1 MTRNEFLAELRKHL
15 QSLAEA
21 EQEEA
26 IRYYEEYFDDAG
38 PENEARVIEEL
49 GSPAELARDII
60 ANSTFSIAKTSAQ
73 QTEGEAK
80 GRQFKRIGPE
90 VKQKSTGGKAL
101 FWALLILSSVIWL
114 PLLFGAVVT
123 VLALLF
129 SVIITVLALVVSCI
143 VLLVGFFL
151 ALFLGVPM
159 LVSSPPDGLL
169 LVGMALA
176 YLGAMLLFGSLT
188 ILCFKYLVPWCWK
201 QCKRFFRFLKEK
213 CGGMITQ

>member
-1 MTRNEFLAELRKHL
+1 MTRNEFLAELKKHL

-80 GRQFKRIGPE
+80 GRQFKRMGPE

-151 ALFLGVPM
+151 GVPM

-169 LVGMALA
+169 LVGMALG

>member
-1 MTRNEFLAELRKHL
+1 MTRNEFLAELKKHL

-101 FWALLILSSVIWL
+101 FWALVILSSVIWL

-159 LVSSPPDGLL
+159 LVSSPP
-169 LVGMALA
+169 GMALA

>member
-1 MTRNEFLAELRKHL
+1 MTRNEFLAELKKHL

-101 FWALLILSSVIWL
+101 FWALVILSSVIWL

-143 VLLVGFFL
+143 VL
-151 ALFLGVPM
+151 LFLGVPM

>member
-1 MTRNEFLAELRKHL
+1 MTRNEFLAELKKHL

-73 QTEGEAK
+73 QAEGEAK

-101 FWALLILSSVIWL
+101 FWALVILSSVIWL

-129 SVIITVLALVVSCI
+129 SVVVTVLALAVACI
-143 VLLVGFFL
+143 AMLVQFFM
-151 ALFLGVPM
+151 ALFLGIP
-159 LVSSPPDGLL
+159 LLATSLPDGLL
-169 LVGMALA
+169 LVGMALLD
-176 YLGAMLLFGSLT
+176 LGGMLLIGSVT
-188 ILCFKYLVPWCWK
+188 VLCFKYLIPWAWK

>member
-1 MTRNEFLAELRKHL
+1 MTRNEFLAELKKHL

-73 QTEGEAK
+73 Q
-80 GRQFKRIGPE
+80 PE

>member
-1 MTRNEFLAELRKHL
+1 MTRNEFLAELKKHL

-101 FWALLILSSVIWL
+101 FWALVILSSVIWL

-143 VLLVGFFL
+143 V
-151 ALFLGVPM
+151 LFLGVPM